1 MYRYER
7 PQSGRNREFTQWGFE
22 CFGSDDVISDAEVIS
37 LAYNAYRLLGLD
49 NVCVRLNTL
58 GDDESRNNYRDA
70 LVSYFRPHID
80 SLCEDCKNR
89 LEKNPLRILDCKVDA
104 ENEIMASAPKILDYL
119 NEESKKRFDS
129 LCELLDLM
137 DINYEVD
144 QKLVRGLDYYNHT
157 VFEITLN
164 NGSCK
169 RTILKEYVN
178 PSFTTEAGL
187 TEILGDMK
195 TFAPAE
201 SYSMIIGC
209 HGTGWL
215 PVVQSRSKA
224 KEDFVYHWDFENVPM
239 TRFFGGLTA
248 EYQTN
253 ISTLAQSLSN
263 NGLSMEYIL
272 FDDCY
277 MSSLEVAYELRHV
290 TNYMIACPTE
300 VMVFGMPYSTIGK
313 YLLSEK
319 PDYKAICES
328 FYQFYSN
335 YQYPYGTLAVTDCS
349 YLDELAELMKYIHS
363 NYSFDST
370 QAINIQ
376 RMDGYSP
383 VIFYDFGD
391 YVQTLCG
398 TDTEIYNNFKTLLEK
413 VIPYKTHTKEFYT
426 ASRGPITVER
436 YSGITTSEPSTNSK
450 MVDYPKTSWCIDTH

>member
-1 MYRYER
+1 MRIKKILPFILLVFLFISCEKEDFEIETNNQRTVFMYLPWSTNLTSYFY
-7 PQSGRNREFTQWGFE
+7 NN
-22 CFGSDDVISDAEVIS
+22 ISDMEEAIQEK
-37 LAYNAYRLLGLD
+37 GL
-49 NVCVRLNTL
+49 
-58 GDDESRNNYRDA
+58 
-70 LVSYFRPHID
+70 
-80 SLCEDCKNR
+80 
-89 LEKNPLRILDCKVDA
+89 
-104 ENEIMASAPKILDYL
+104 ENERIIVFLSTSPS
-119 NEESKKRFDS
+119 ES
-129 LCELLDLM
+129 EM
-137 DINYEVD
+137 
-144 QKLVRGLDYYNHT
+144 
-157 VFEITLN
+157 FEITLN

-209 HGTGWL
+209 HGMGWL

-398 TDTEIYNNFKTLLEK
+398 TDTEIYNNFKTI
-413 VIPYKTHTKEFYT
+413 V
-426 ASRGPITVER
+426 R
-436 YSGITTSEPSTNSK
+436 
-450 MVDYPKTSWCIDTH
+450 

>member
-1 MYRYER
+1 MRIKKILPFILLVFLFISCEKEDFEIETNNQRTVFMYLPWSTNLTSYFY
-7 PQSGRNREFTQWGFE
+7 NN
-22 CFGSDDVISDAEVIS
+22 ISDMEEAIQEK
-37 LAYNAYRLLGLD
+37 GL
-49 NVCVRLNTL
+49 
-58 GDDESRNNYRDA
+58 
-70 LVSYFRPHID
+70 
-80 SLCEDCKNR
+80 
-89 LEKNPLRILDCKVDA
+89 
-104 ENEIMASAPKILDYL
+104 ENERIIVFLSTSPS
-119 NEESKKRFDS
+119 ES
-129 LCELLDLM
+129 EM
-137 DINYEVD
+137 
-144 QKLVRGLDYYNHT
+144 
-157 VFEITLN
+157 FEITLN

-209 HGTGWL
+209 HGMGWL

-253 ISTLAQSLSN
+253 IITLAQSLSN

>member
-1 MYRYER
+1 M
-7 PQSGRNREFTQWGFE
+7 
-22 CFGSDDVISDAEVIS
+22 
-37 LAYNAYRLLGLD
+37 
-49 NVCVRLNTL
+49 
-58 GDDESRNNYRDA
+58 
-70 LVSYFRPHID
+70 
-80 SLCEDCKNR
+80 
-89 LEKNPLRILDCKVDA
+89 
-104 ENEIMASAPKILDYL
+104 
-119 NEESKKRFDS
+119 
-129 LCELLDLM
+129 
-137 DINYEVD
+137 
-144 QKLVRGLDYYNHT
+144 
-157 VFEITLN
+157 
-164 NGSCK
+164 
-169 RTILKEYVN
+169 
-178 PSFTTEAGL
+178 